1 MRRLAALLALLLA
14 LVSSVQVLAAGA
26 QLPARPEGP
35 VADYAKVLTTADAA
49 LLDAK
54 LRDYNRATG
63 RAIIVATVPSLGG
76 EEIEPYAQRLAESW
90 GIGGEK
96 SENGVLLL
104 VAPAERKLR
113 IHTARGVQER
123 MTDIM
128 SGRIIRDTMVP
139 RFKAGDMSGGIV
151 AGVDAIIAQLDMDP
165 AQARAIEEAQVAA
178 ERARQDKGGFPIGA
192 LFWLVFGFLFF
203 VLPMLSRGGRR
214 RRRGRSP
221 WGNTARDIIL
231 WEAGSAIARGILNS
245 GSGSGSGG
253 GGWGGGG
260 GGGFGGFGGG
270 GGGFNGGG
278 ASGGW

>member
-1 MRRLAALLALLLA
+1 MRRLASVLVALLLA
-14 LVSSVQVLAAGA
+14 LASSTAWA

-35 VADYAKVLTTADAA
+35 VADYANVLTAGDKAM
-49 LLDAK
+49 LDAK

-63 RAIIVATVPSLGG
+63 RAIIVATVPSLDG

-90 GIGGEK
+90 GIGGAK

-104 VAPAERKLR
+104 VAPTERKLR

-128 SGRIIRDTMVP
+128 SGRIIRDTVVP

-151 AGVDAIIAQLDMDP
+151 AGVDAIVAQLDMDP
-165 AQARAIEEAQVAA
+165 AQAKAIEEAQAA
-178 ERARQDKGGFPIGA
+178 ADRARRSDGGFPIGA
-192 LFWLVFGFLFF
+192 LFWLVFVFLFF
-203 VLPMLSRGGRR
+203 VVPMLSRGGRR

-231 WEAGSAIARGILNS
+231 WEAGSAIARGVFN
-245 GSGSGSGG
+245 SGG
-253 GGWGGGG
+253 GGGGWGGGGG